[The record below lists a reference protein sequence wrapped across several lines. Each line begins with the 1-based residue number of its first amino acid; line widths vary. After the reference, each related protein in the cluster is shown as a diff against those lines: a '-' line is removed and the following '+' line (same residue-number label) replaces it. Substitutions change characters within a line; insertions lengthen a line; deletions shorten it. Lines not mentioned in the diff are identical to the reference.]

1 MKQTNSVIN
10 QFFGVDGIEK
20 VEVTESGNI
29 YKKEAFNAF
38 MMQQFPQNVENG
50 AIIPSKYE
58 STAKKAR
65 KVLRTLL
72 LQICEIF
79 ARQSTKSAKE
89 KFAIQF
95 AKFYSQFYIVN
106 DYSVNSVTN
115 GKMKAEN
122 IAVIANVL
130 PEINAILSAM
140 KVNTNEKK
148 SEKKSK

>member
-10 QFFGVDGIEK
+10 QFFGVNGIEK
-20 VEVTESGNI
+20 IEISESGNI

-38 MMQQFPQNVENG
+38 MIQQFPQSVENG
-50 AIIPSKYE
+50 VIIPSKYE

-72 LQICEIF
+72 LQVCEMF
-79 ARQSTKSAKE
+79 ARQTTKSAKE

-148 SEKKSK
+148 SK